1 MTAFDVQGYTW
12 ESNAFFIVRSFEGVT
27 TMSEGPDETV
37 PEMEPAPLSPARREL
52 LSWREYCAYMITVG
66 DAAWAECRASIITAR
81 DYLPGELAHRLARAL
96 EGCHTPEEVR
106 LTFASVQEQQ
116 LETP

>member
-27 TMSEGPDETV
+27 TMECPDEAWS
-37 PEMEPAPLSPARREL
+37 EMERPPVLSPARREL

-81 DYLPGELAHRLARAL
+81 DYLPDELAHRLARAL
-96 EGCHTPEEVR
+96 SGCSTPEDVR

-116 LETP
+116 LC

>member
-12 ESNAFFIVRSFEGVT
+12 ESNAFLIVRSFEGVT

-52 LSWREYCAYMITVG
+52 LFWREYCCCMVIQSQK
-66 DAAWAECRASIITAR
+66 AWAECCASIITAR
-81 DYLPGELAHRLARAL
+81 DYLPDELAHRLARAL
-96 EGCHTPEEVR
+96 SGCSTPEEV
-106 LTFASVQEQQ
+106 
-116 LETP
+116 